1 MWYAYTIVR
10 KFDPEATVAVL
21 TEDSLLRELLGELL
35 AQERMLTV
43 EVSTLNELSQ
53 VIHGSVEETLPEG
66 VGSAM
71 PQVVVV
77 DALMDPDMAWTLL
90 EDPDAVLHGVPAAI
104 VIIGTSVTP
113 ERVLHHPHVD
123 RVLAATV
130 GADVMVRAIRY
141 HATVRARRLVASDVH
156 FREQSTQR
164 LPALHEAESRR
175 LLSPVDCTDE
185 ASDDGAVKDA
195 ASGQ

>member
-1 MWYAYTIVR
+1 MWYHYDMVR
-10 KFDPEATVAVL
+10 KFEPEATVAVL

-43 EVSTLNELSQ
+43 EVSTLEELSRT
-53 VIHGSVEETLPEG
+53 ILGSVEETLPEG
-66 VGSAM
+66 VRSAM
-71 PQVVVV
+71 PQVIVV
-77 DALMDPDMAWTLL
+77 DALMDPDMAWALL

-104 VIIGTSVTP
+104 VVIGSSVTP

-141 HATVRARRLVASDVH
+141 HASVRARRLVSSDVH

-164 LPALHEAESRR
+164 LPALDEASSDR
-175 LLSPVDCTDE
+175 LLSPPNLPRL
-185 ASDDGAVKDA
+185 AKDA
-195 ASGQ
+195 AGGE